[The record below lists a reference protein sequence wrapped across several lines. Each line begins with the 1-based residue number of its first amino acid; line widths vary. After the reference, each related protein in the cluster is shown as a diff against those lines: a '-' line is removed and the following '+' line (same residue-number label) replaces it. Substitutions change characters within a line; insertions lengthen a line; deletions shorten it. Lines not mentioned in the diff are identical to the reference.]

1 MKALAVFAI
10 LLYSVI
16 LSAQERIT
24 LLFVGDLMQHQ
35 AQIDAART
43 SDGKYD
49 YSPCFS
55 LVKEQISHA
64 DLAIANLEVTLGGKP
79 YRGYP
84 TFSAP
89 DEFLQSIKD
98 TGFDIL
104 LTANNHCLDRGK
116 KGLERTIL
124 MLDSLCIPY
133 AGTYLN
139 LSERKQRYP
148 LFIRKNGFCIAL
160 LNYTYGTNGIK
171 VIPPNIVNYIDKEI
185 ILQDIRSAKAR
196 QPDAII
202 ACMHWGEE
210 YHSLP
215 NQAQR
220 DLADWLLEQGVTH
233 IIGSHPH
240 VIQPMELR
248 TDGNRQHVIV
258 YSLGNFIS
266 NMSAANTDGG
276 LIFTLQLEKYPLPSP
291 IRPVLT
297 EQSRSPFFE
306 SPLLSFPFS
315 RISRCNYN
323 LVWTARPALTGEKNY
338 ILWPSSHP
346 SDSLPQT
353 ARNRLNIF
361 IENSRKLLQQHNTGI
376 SENNK

>member
-1 MKALAVFAI
+1 MKTLVAFII
-10 LLYSVI
+10 LLYSVT

-49 YSPCFS
+49 YSPYFS
-55 LVKEQISHA
+55 LVKEQISRA

-89 DEFLQSIKD
+89 DEYLQTIKD
-98 TGFDIL
+98 AGFDIL

-116 KGLERTIL
+116 KGLERTIF
-124 MLDSLCIPY
+124 MLDSLHIPH

-139 LSERKQRYP
+139 ETERRRHHP
-148 LFIRKNGFCIAL
+148 LFIKKNGFRIAL

-171 VIPPNIVNYIDKEI
+171 TTVPNVVNYIEKET
-185 ILQDIRSAKAR
+185 ILQDIHSAQAVC
-196 QPDAII
+196 PDAII

-215 NQAQR
+215 NKEQR
-220 DLADWLLEQGVTH
+220 ELANWLLEQGVTH
-233 IIGSHPH
+233 VIGSHPH

-248 TDGNRQHVIV
+248 SDGNQQHVIV

-266 NMSAANTDGG
+266 NMSAENTDGG
-276 LIFTLQLEKYPLPSP
+276 LIFTLQLEKYPLPKPIHPLQNDQSYSP
-291 IRPVLT
+291 SLAP
-297 EQSRSPFFE
+297 SS
-306 SPLLSFPFS
+306 LSFPFS
-315 RISRCNYN
+315 RVAHCGYT
-323 LVWTARPALTGEKNY
+323 LVWTARPVLTGEKNY
-338 ILWPSSHP
+338 ILYPSYFP
-346 SDSLPQT
+346 SVNLPQA

-361 IENSRKLLQQHNTGI
+361 IKNSRKLLQQHNIGI
-376 SENNK
+376 SEDNK